1 MARPPRPRRI
11 RGTPAARYF
20 KPQGIPLRELSEQ
33 VLSLEGLEALRL
45 VDFLGQ
51 AQEEAA
57 EHMDISKAT
66 LCRVLAKARST
77 VAAALV
83 QGCALRIDG
92 GDYRLDT
99 PEETAC
105 PGKA

>member
-11 RGTPAARYF
+11 RCAPAARYF

-45 VDFLGQ
+45 VDFMGQ

-57 EHMDISKAT
+57 AHMDISKAT

-99 PEETAC
+99 PVADTGE
-105 PGKA
+105 